1 MSSAVV
7 GLGCLACLSFLLG
20 CSRRRSVGASGA
32 GTAAVV
38 VAGCPA
44 LVVPGPLSQQM
55 SCQRSRVGRRAC
67 GPPVWSQMNRSRR
80 QRRDQRKQQSGGSP
94 GAVVG
99 SARGGRG
106 TTTEPSRGPA
116 AWATTAGECGAG
128 CGGAATAAGGGCRRS
143 IAAGPD
149 GYPGRGAAARR
160 RQDCYQRSA
169 FSAGCHR
176 GLLSSQLVRL
186 RRSSPATARNRP
198 GHEHPRQRRPRAI
211 TGKSTGTCCSGRRS
225 DHPPLGGAGW
235 CIW

>member
-1 MSSAVV
+1 MNVQQLTSRCQLSYGACAPHRRWCGGGSVPLTSRGHRLRIVPGRPGRGVSSAVV

-128 CGGAATAAGGGCRRS
+128 CGGADTAAGGGFRRP

-149 GYPGRGAAARR
+149 GYPGREAGARR
-160 RQDCYQRSA
+160 RQQDRYQRSA
-169 FSAGCHR
+169 FSAGW
-176 GLLSSQLVRL
+176 
-186 RRSSPATARNRP
+186 
-198 GHEHPRQRRPRAI
+198 I
-211 TGKSTGTCCSGRRS
+211 TGVCSAVS
-225 DHPPLGGAGW
+225 S
-235 CIW
+235 